1 MEKFLS
7 LSEIA
12 RLILNNINATNILF
26 EDKKWIQ
33 KAIKRPGNLREKAR
47 KEGAIT
53 QKGTID
59 VNWLKKKA
67 KSKVKKLAAQA
78 RLALK
83 LRKLSKRKKNRKKK

>member
-1 MEKFLS
+1 MKKILS

-26 EDKKWIQ
+26 EDKRWIQ
-33 KAIKRPGNLREKAR
+33 KAIKRPGDLREKAR

-59 VNWLKKKA
+59 INWLRKKA

-78 RLALK
+78 RLALR
-83 LRKLSKRKKNRKKK
+83 LRKLSKKKKKKK